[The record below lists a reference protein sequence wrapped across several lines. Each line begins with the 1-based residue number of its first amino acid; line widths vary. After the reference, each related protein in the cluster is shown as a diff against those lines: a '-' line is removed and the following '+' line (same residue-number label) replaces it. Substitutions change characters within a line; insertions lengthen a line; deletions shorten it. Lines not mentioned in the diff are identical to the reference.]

1 MRIISGKLG
10 GRVIRTGN
18 DGARPAMGRTR
29 ESLFSILE
37 SRGISWENLRGLDV
51 FAGTGSLGFEAI
63 SRGAVHVDF
72 VDNSPD
78 LCKALRLNAEILGIA
93 EQCGIYCEPAR
104 KFMARRPSV
113 AYGLVFIDP
122 PYRKNLVPD
131 VFSALVSHDF
141 LLPGSFVCAE
151 IEKGAEFE
159 VPAVLQ
165 IQTSRNFGQTIL
177 EIWKSI

>member
-37 SRGISWENLRGLDV
+37 SRGVVWENLRVLDV

-63 SRGAVHVDF
+63 SRGAFHVDF

-78 LCKALRLNAEILGIA
+78 LCKALRLNAETLGIP
-93 EQCGIYCEPAR
+93 EQCSIFCEPAR
-104 KFMARRPSV
+104 KFMARRPAG

-122 PYRKNLVPD
+122 PYRKNLAAD
-131 VFSALVSHDF
+131 VLSALVSHGF

-151 IEKGAEFE
+151 IEKGAELE
-159 VPAVLQ
+159 VPAALQ
-165 IQTSRNFGQTIL
+165 IQTSRNFGQTTL
-177 EIWKSI
+177 EIWKNE

>member
-1 MRIISGKLG
+1 
-10 GRVIRTGN
+10 
-18 DGARPAMGRTR
+18 
-29 ESLFSILE
+29 
-37 SRGISWENLRGLDV
+37 
-51 FAGTGSLGFEAI
+51 
-63 SRGAVHVDF
+63 
-72 VDNSPD
+72 
-78 LCKALRLNAEILGIA
+78 
-93 EQCGIYCEPAR
+93 
-104 KFMARRPSV
+104 MARRPSV

-165 IQTSRNFGQTIL
+165 IQTRRNFGQTTL